1 MSAERMD
8 SLAPILVVDDEGPVR
23 DLLTTILE
31 ECGYPCLAVA
41 DVAAA
46 KKALGQIPVEMVLTD
61 RDMPGETGIDLIRH
75 VKAHHPDT
83 GVIMVTVIDDI
94 DQAREALDLGV
105 YGYITKP
112 FTRNQVLITV
122 ENGLRHRQTALE
134 NRHHAARLEDLVR
147 QRTEALNEQL
157 NLLRTLL
164 DTIPAQVFYKDTDGV
179 YLGCNQAFEEAV
191 GRPRG
196 AILGRTAA
204 DLHPPELAAQLTRED
219 EALFATGI
227 LCPRESTFIH
237 PDGSRRASLT
247 HKAVFTGSDGRVA
260 GLVGVRYDITELKTV
275 AESLRRSEATLRS
288 IMDHLHVGVV
298 MCTET
303 LAPVQV
309 NRQMRRWFPELG
321 EDGGGS
327 LPGDLLARL
336 AAAGARGTVP
346 GPGEHTVVLPT
357 ALGERVF
364 KVVLQPVQDGSHQAP
379 AVIGLFE
386 DVTDALTAER
396 ELRQAQKLEAIGQ
409 LAAGIAHEINT
420 PIQYV
425 GDNVRFLGDA
435 TIDLA
440 AVLAG
445 ADRLCRAALAGEPAV
460 EPARALAA
468 LQTEV
473 DLPYLLAEIPG
484 TIEQTLEGVE
494 RVATIVR
501 AMREFS
507 HPGTDDKTLVDIN
520 RALESTI
527 TVSRNEWKY
536 VAEVETRLADDLPL
550 LSCLPGELNQVFLNI
565 LVNAAHAIADQTDG
579 GSSGKGVITVSTR
592 ADERWLEVR
601 IADTGGGIPAHIQE
615 RIFDPFFTTKG
626 VGRGTG
632 QGLAIAR
639 SVVVDKHRGRLRFQT
654 DPGRGTTFVI
664 ELPLHRPESPPAGE
678 NEVIPER

>member
-1 MSAERMD
+1 
-8 SLAPILVVDDEGPVR
+8 
-23 DLLTTILE
+23 
-31 ECGYPCLAVA
+31 
-41 DVAAA
+41 
-46 KKALGQIPVEMVLTD
+46 
-61 RDMPGETGIDLIRH
+61 
-75 VKAHHPDT
+75 
-83 GVIMVTVIDDI
+83 
-94 DQAREALDLGV
+94 
-105 YGYITKP
+105 
-112 FTRNQVLITV
+112 
-122 ENGLRHRQTALE
+122 
-134 NRHHAARLEDLVR
+134 
-147 QRTEALNEQL
+147 
-157 NLLRTLL
+157 
-164 DTIPAQVFYKDTDGV
+164 
-179 YLGCNQAFEEAV
+179 
-191 GRPRG
+191 
-196 AILGRTAA
+196 
-204 DLHPPELAAQLTRED
+204 
-219 EALFATGI
+219 
-227 LCPRESTFIH
+227 
-237 PDGSRRASLT
+237 
-247 HKAVFTGSDGRVA
+247 
-260 GLVGVRYDITELKTV
+260 V

-309 NRQMRRWFPELG
+309 NRQMRLWFPDLG

-327 LPGDLLARL
+327 LPGDLLAL
-336 AAAGARGTVP
+336 LPAAGTQGTVP
-346 GPGEHTVVLPT
+346 GLGEHTVVLPT
-357 ALGERVF
+357 VLGERVF
-364 KVVLQPVQDGSHQAP
+364 KMVLQPVQNGSHQAP

-435 TIDLA
+435 TTDLA
-440 AVLAG
+440 AILAG
-445 ADRLCRAALAGEPAV
+445 ADRLCRAALAGEPTA
-460 EPARALAA
+460 EPARSLAA
-468 LQTEV
+468 LQAEV
-473 DLPYLLAEIPG
+473 DLPYLLAEIPD

-536 VAEVETRLADDLPL
+536 VAEVATRLADDLPL

-579 GSSGKGVITVSTR
+579 GNRGKGVITVSTR

-639 SVVVDKHRGRLRFQT
+639 SVVVDKHRGRLRFVS

-664 ELPLHRPESPPAGE
+664 ELPLHRPEPPPAGT

>member
-1 MSAERMD
+1 MSTERMV

-23 DLLTTILE
+23 DLLTTIFE
-31 ECGYPCLAVA
+31 ERGYPCPAVA

-46 KKALGQIPVEMVLTD
+46 KQALRQIPVEMVLTD
-61 RDMPGETGIDLIRH
+61 RDMPGETGIDLIRY
-75 VKAHHPDT
+75 VKAHHLDT
-83 GVIMVTVIDDI
+83 GIMVTVIDDI
-94 DQAREALDLGV
+94 DRAREALDLG
-105 YGYITKP
+105 GTATSP
-112 FTRNQVLITV
+112 SRSPATV
-122 ENGLRHRQTALE
+122 RAHHRGKRPAPPPD
-134 NRHHAARLEDLVR
+134 HAGGPSPCRPPGRPRVR
-147 QRTEALNEQL
+147 QRAPRPRTSAH
-157 NLLRTLL
+157 LLRTLL
-164 DTIPAQVFYKDTDGV
+164 DTIPAPVFYKDTDGV
-179 YLGCNQAFEEAV
+179 YLGCNRAFEEAV
-191 GRPRG
+191 GRPRE

-204 DLHPPELAAQLTRED
+204 DVHPPELAAQLTRED
-219 EALFATGI
+219 GVLLATGI

-309 NRQMRRWFPELG
+309 NRQMRRWFPDLG

-435 TIDLA
+435 TMDLA

-473 DLPYLLAEIPG
+473 DLPYLLAEIPD

-615 RIFDPFFTTKG
+615 RIFDPFFTTKRDCG
-626 VGRGTG
+626 GIGL
-632 QGLAIAR
+632 GLAISKTIIDAHKGELCFEPAE
-639 SVVVDKHRGRLRFQT
+639 SG
-654 DPGRGTTFVI
+654 GTLALVT
-664 ELPLHRPESPPAGE
+664 LPAMEEA
-678 NEVIPER
+678 

>member
-1 MSAERMD
+1 M
-8 SLAPILVVDDEGPVR
+8 
-23 DLLTTILE
+23 
-31 ECGYPCLAVA
+31 
-41 DVAAA
+41 
-46 KKALGQIPVEMVLTD
+46 
-61 RDMPGETGIDLIRH
+61 
-75 VKAHHPDT
+75 
-83 GVIMVTVIDDI
+83 
-94 DQAREALDLGV
+94 
-105 YGYITKP
+105 
-112 FTRNQVLITV
+112 
-122 ENGLRHRQTALE
+122 
-134 NRHHAARLEDLVR
+134 
-147 QRTEALNEQL
+147 
-157 NLLRTLL
+157 
-164 DTIPAQVFYKDTDGV
+164 
-179 YLGCNQAFEEAV
+179 
-191 GRPRG
+191 
-196 AILGRTAA
+196 
-204 DLHPPELAAQLTRED
+204 
-219 EALFATGI
+219 
-227 LCPRESTFIH
+227 
-237 PDGSRRASLT
+237 
-247 HKAVFTGSDGRVA
+247 
-260 GLVGVRYDITELKTV
+260 
-275 AESLRRSEATLRS
+275 
-288 IMDHLHVGVV
+288 
-298 MCTET
+298 
-303 LAPVQV
+303 
-309 NRQMRRWFPELG
+309 
-321 EDGGGS
+321 
-327 LPGDLLARL
+327 
-336 AAAGARGTVP
+336 
-346 GPGEHTVVLPT
+346 
-357 ALGERVF
+357 
-364 KVVLQPVQDGSHQAP
+364 
-379 AVIGLFE
+379 
-386 DVTDALTAER
+386 
-396 ELRQAQKLEAIGQ
+396 
-409 LAAGIAHEINT
+409 
-420 PIQYV
+420 

>member
-1 MSAERMD
+1 M
-8 SLAPILVVDDEGPVR
+8 
-23 DLLTTILE
+23 
-31 ECGYPCLAVA
+31 
-41 DVAAA
+41 
-46 KKALGQIPVEMVLTD
+46 
-61 RDMPGETGIDLIRH
+61 
-75 VKAHHPDT
+75 
-83 GVIMVTVIDDI
+83 
-94 DQAREALDLGV
+94 
-105 YGYITKP
+105 
-112 FTRNQVLITV
+112 
-122 ENGLRHRQTALE
+122 
-134 NRHHAARLEDLVR
+134 
-147 QRTEALNEQL
+147 
-157 NLLRTLL
+157 
-164 DTIPAQVFYKDTDGV
+164 
-179 YLGCNQAFEEAV
+179 
-191 GRPRG
+191 
-196 AILGRTAA
+196 
-204 DLHPPELAAQLTRED
+204 
-219 EALFATGI
+219 
-227 LCPRESTFIH
+227 
-237 PDGSRRASLT
+237 
-247 HKAVFTGSDGRVA
+247 
-260 GLVGVRYDITELKTV
+260 
-275 AESLRRSEATLRS
+275 
-288 IMDHLHVGVV
+288 
-298 MCTET
+298 
-303 LAPVQV
+303 
-309 NRQMRRWFPELG
+309 
-321 EDGGGS
+321 
-327 LPGDLLARL
+327 
-336 AAAGARGTVP
+336 
-346 GPGEHTVVLPT
+346 GEHTVLLPT
-357 ALGERVF
+357 ALGERAF
-364 KVVLQPVQDGSHQAP
+364 KVVLSPVQDGSRQAP

-435 TIDLA
+435 CTDLT
-440 AVLAG
+440 AVLEQAE
-445 ADRLCRAALAGEPAV
+445 ALRRAAQVGEPVA

-468 LQTEV
+468 VQAEV

-579 GSSGKGVITVSTR
+579 GSSGTGVITVSTR

-664 ELPLHRPESPPAGE
+664 ELPLHRPEPLPAGN